1 MLILS
6 VTATLFIPP
15 PLRSNTHS
23 LSSLLKESYW
33 FTSHVNNNNT
43 PLEDGITERY
53 YNNPLEQPK
62 KGRAS
67 FTPPFLYITQQQP
80 QCTLI
85 QKQNKTQL

>member
-1 MLILS
+1 
-6 VTATLFIPP
+6 
-15 PLRSNTHS
+15 
-23 LSSLLKESYW
+23 
-33 FTSHVNNNNT
+33 VNNNNM

-67 FTPPFLYITQQQP
+67 FTPSFLYITQQQQP